1 MLSSF
6 APSLYSIQFNK
17 IFCAPA
23 SFQAPGEGLGVHQGQ
38 EQHSCFRVASSKS
51 RKSFVK
57 VSAWNLELG
66 FSSTDENECEQN
78 NGGCSEICVN
88 LKNSYRCACGVGR
101 VLRSDGK
108 TCEGET
114 G

>member
-1 MLSSF
+1 MC
-6 APSLYSIQFNK
+6 K
-17 IFCAPA
+17 
-23 SFQAPGEGLGVHQGQ
+23 QG
-38 EQHSCFRVASSKS
+38 
-51 RKSFVK
+51 
-57 VSAWNLELG
+57 G

-88 LKNSYRCACGVGR
+88 LKNSYRCDCGVGR

-108 TCEGET
+108 TCEGEN